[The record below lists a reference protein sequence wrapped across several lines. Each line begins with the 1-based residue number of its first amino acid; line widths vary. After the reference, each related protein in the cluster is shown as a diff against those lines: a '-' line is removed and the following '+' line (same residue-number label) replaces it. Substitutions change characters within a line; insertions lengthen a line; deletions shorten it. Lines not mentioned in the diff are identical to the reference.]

1 MFSKKL
7 FVFISAIQT
16 FSSLCPPKRLIPHLD
31 PQEVI
36 SSQGSPSF
44 SPNNLF
50 VLAGDD
56 AASPTSMVRRRTN
69 GAITELQAIIDPNT
83 PIVSLN
89 NIGKI
94 INSPIFDLC
103 FFKVLKAIIQSPLL
117 EGFGINPRCLDIP
130 LIIDS
135 IKNRAL
141 RLVDCQSDRSPV
153 HVCQECFPHHLIKM
167 VIELVIVP
175 CLKDLPEG
183 DTFGSNRESLFLA
196 KLESLTFNF
205 NLDELQL
212 FCRDIK
218 TIFVAASPMRGS
230 PAPLTSTPSPQL
242 GSPIIP

>member
-7 FVFISAIQT
+7 FVFISVMQT

-56 AASPTSMVRRRTN
+56 AASPTSMVRRITN
-69 GAITELQAIIDPNT
+69 RAITELQAIIDPNT

-103 FFKVLKAIIQSPLL
+103 LFKVLQTIMQSPFP
-117 EGFGINPRCLDIP
+117 EGFGIINPARFSIP
-130 LIIDS
+130 KIAES

-141 RLVDCQSDRSPV
+141 RLVECQLKRSSM
-153 HVCQECFPHHLIKM
+153 HVCQDCFPHHFIKM
-167 VIELVIVP
+167 VIELVVVP
-175 CLKDLPEG
+175 CLKDLPEE
-183 DTFGSNRESLFLA
+183 DSFELNRESLFLA
-196 KLESLTFNF
+196 KLKSLIFNF
-205 NLDELQL
+205 NVNELHL
-212 FCRDIK
+212 FCTEIKDIF
-218 TIFVAASPMRGS
+218 IAASPR
-230 PAPLTSTPSPQL
+230 STPSPQL